1 MIDLFFLQIQSF
13 EAEISV
19 PHVADKEGGPP
30 GFRGVFIRAP
40 AILEVGSEV
49 EILAEVPV
57 PDKLK
62 TSEVIKESQKVSP
75 CNLFLLMLNIILS
88 LIEAEM

>member
-1 MIDLFFLQIQSF
+1 MIDLFFSQIQSF

-57 PDKLK
+57 PDTLK
-62 TSEVIKESQKVSP
+62 TSEVVKESQEVSP
-75 CNLFLLMLNIILS
+75 LNLFLLMWNIILS